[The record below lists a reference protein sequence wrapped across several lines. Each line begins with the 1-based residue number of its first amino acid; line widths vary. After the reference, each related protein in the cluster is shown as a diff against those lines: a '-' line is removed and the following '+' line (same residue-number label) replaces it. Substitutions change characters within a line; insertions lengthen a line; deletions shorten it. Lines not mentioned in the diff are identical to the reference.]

1 MIVSKIYPCRT
12 LDSLSDVLMATTKD
26 ELCEAIRLMGYL
38 PRVKDRKQM
47 MVNWL
52 TKHILERTE
61 EVWSRLT
68 QESIN
73 LIGDV
78 VEAGKGN
85 PVSIPFSEKFNQLQ
99 KMHLVVTYEKE
110 NEDVLFLLD
119 EVYDAFK
126 KVMDAQLDSMMKATE
141 EYVEK
146 KKKEIE
152 EAAARMDEPVVFSPA
167 LTHTPPFYPE
177 PHEERAARIIRPR
190 TIEVVTRLDDDL
202 YSVCYLVDTQSGYV
216 HVCTCWGHVLD
227 FVWNGMDV
235 NPFDGYYEP
244 KKHFCKKYPRITN
257 LFGQKED
264 KDGRLLSKPYLTTI
278 GFNFQPKEWF
288 LSYRVYDQ
296 DWEKLCM
303 FSALFIDEITDA
315 CDELIDASFD
325 ICDEIQR
332 SDAKGVQAKLQ
343 EYMFGE
349 DKKP

>member
-1 MIVSKIYPCRT
+1 MITTKTYPCYT
-12 LDSLSDVLMATTKD
+12 KESLSYALSATTKD
-26 ELCEAIRLMGYL
+26 ELCEAIRLMGYC
-38 PRVKDRKQM
+38 PRVSDRKQWM
-47 MVNWL
+47 IDWL
-52 TKHILERTE
+52 ADHILNHTE

-68 QESIN
+68 QESMN
-73 LIGDV
+73 LIGDL

-85 PVSIPFSEKFNQLQ
+85 PVSIPYSDRFNQLQ
-99 KMHLVVTYEKE
+99 KMHLVITYEKKE
-110 NEDVLFLLD
+110 EHVLFMLD

-126 KVMDAQLDSMMKATE
+126 KVMNAQLDSMMQATE
-141 EYVEK
+141 KYVAR
-146 KKKEIE
+146 KKKEIQ
-152 EAAARMDEPVVFSPA
+152 EAADRMDEPVVFSPA

-177 PHEERAARIIRPR
+177 PHEERVARIIRPH

-202 YSVCYLVDTQSGYV
+202 YSVCYLVDTQAGYV

-227 FVWNGMDV
+227 FIWNGMDV

-244 KKHFCKKYPRITN
+244 KKHFRKKYPRITN

-264 KDGRLLSKPYLTTI
+264 KDGRLLPKPYLTTI
-278 GFNFQPKEWF
+278 GFNYQPKEWF

-303 FSALFIDEITDA
+303 FSALFIDEITNA

-343 EYMFGE
+343 EYMFEE
-349 DKKP
+349 D

>member
-1 MIVSKIYPCRT
+1 MITTKIYPCYTKER
-12 LDSLSDVLMATTKD
+12 LSEVLPFTTKD
-26 ELCEAIRLMGYL
+26 ELCEAIRLMGYR
-38 PRVKDRKQM
+38 PRVSDRKQWM
-47 MVNWL
+47 IDWL
-52 TKHILERTE
+52 ADHILNHTE
-61 EVWSRLT
+61 EVWSRLS

-73 LIGDV
+73 LIGDL

-85 PVSIPFSEKFNQLQ
+85 SVSIPCSDRFNQLQ

-110 NEDVLFLLD
+110 NEDVLFMLD
-119 EVYDAFK
+119 EVHDVFK
-126 KVMDAQLDSMMKATE
+126 KVMDAQLDSMMQATE
-141 EYVEK
+141 KYVER

-152 EAAARMDEPVVFSPA
+152 EAAVRKNEPVVFSPA
-167 LTHTPPFYPE
+167 LTRTPPFYPE
-177 PHEERAARIIRPR
+177 SQEERAARIIRPR

-202 YSVCYLVDTQSGYV
+202 YSVCYLVDTQSDYV
-216 HVCTCWGHVLD
+216 HVCTCWGNVLD

-244 KKHFCKKYPRITN
+244 KKHFRKKYPRITN

-264 KDGRLLSKPYLTTI
+264 KDGKLLPEPYLTTI

-288 LSYRVYDQ
+288 LSYRVYNQ

-332 SDAKGVQAKLQ
+332 SDAKGVQARLQ
-343 EYMFGE
+343 EYMFGQ
-349 DKKP
+349 